1 MRNRVLWAVA
11 LLMLVVINIA
21 IAHKERL
28 IAQGST
34 VLLALAPR
42 DPRSLMQGDYMTL
55 SYVLADEIRAQ
66 IGTISVDGLALI
78 ALDERGVARFVR
90 LYVPGAPLAAHERV
104 LRFRKRGSTV
114 RLATDA
120 FFFQEGQASH
130 YSNAKYGEL
139 RVDAAGEAV
148 LIGLRDEHL
157 QPLGKL

>member
-1 MRNRVLWAVA
+1 MRNRILWAAA

-66 IGTISVDGLALI
+66 VSIISVDGQALI

-90 LYVPGAPLAAHERV
+90 LHVPGAALAAHEQI

-157 QPLGKL
+157 RPLGKL